1 MGFLI
6 TDASGVWRME
16 RRQEGA
22 KPVPCGFLSPCQPCA
37 AKGLMA
43 FACAQ
48 TRECVCMRTR
58 DQAIISC
65 MPCVPGVNAMGLSNC
80 GRFLYQLSPE
90 ADCVH
95 TRAVSTGELLFA
107 APAGVFPRMMHME
120 NDSLLAAGGA
130 VGEMYLFSLPE
141 LHLRRVIYT
150 RHPCF
155 AVGRWK
161 DGYALV
167 CAGEGEDIHTMV
179 FTLPRRALR
188 PRKLLELPGMPA
200 AMRVC
205 PDQEHALLST
215 GDGLMKICLSN
226 GQVLWNRP
234 EWALS
239 MKIETDGELALISDT
254 LSGRVCLLNHCRP
267 WESEILFSGRDA
279 QACFL
284 TS

>member
-6 TDASGVWRME
+6 TDVSGVWSID
-16 RRQEGA
+16 RRDEGA
-22 KPVPCGFLSPCQPCA
+22 KPVSCGLLSPCQPCTA
-37 AKGLMA
+37 RGVMA
-43 FACAQ
+43 FCCTQ
-48 TRECVCMRTR
+48 TRECVCMRKR
-58 DQAIISC
+58 DQAVISR
-65 MPCVPGVNAMGLSNC
+65 MPCVPGVNAMCLSPC
-80 GRFLYQLSPE
+80 GRFLYQLSSE

-107 APAGVFPRMMHME
+107 APAGVFPRMMQQE
-120 NDSLLAAGGA
+120 RDRLLVSGGA
-130 VGEMYLFSLPE
+130 VGEAYLFSLP
-141 LHLRRVIYT
+141 HLFLQRVIHT

-155 AVGRWK
+155 AAGSWK

-167 CAGEGEDIHTMV
+167 CAEEGEDIHTV
-179 FTLPRRALR
+179 ICTLPERAVR
-188 PRKLLELPGMPA
+188 PKKLLELSGLPA

-215 GDGLMKICLSN
+215 SDGLMKIHLKTGN
-226 GQVLWNRP
+226 VLWNRP

-239 MKIETDGELALISDT
+239 MSIEIRGEHALISDT
-254 LSGRVCLLNHCRP
+254 ISGRVCLMNHDRP

-284 TS
+284 DS